1 MGASNDPFAALVQEM
16 NLDAPKDAPI
26 APTDTFGKETH
37 SQSQTPIAATT
48 QDEKQESISKTTTNE
63 LQVTNEEN
71 KEKAPQQQTSDDDGD
86 GDDDEQEFV
95 ESIDSI
101 SDIGELK
108 KQYIAFYKAKEMEIY
123 ELKNKFT
130 EISRRQEEV
139 FLEVENRRK
148 LAATKGKKYK
158 QTAQK
163 YHFQTQ
169 KMTKDLE
176 FERNKSK
183 KLSDDLNASRQ
194 QKKQMI
200 DEMNRVRSQMS
211 TSSQMI
217 DETHNVIDKLIQ
229 NEKIQETLKCFVKVD
244 NEQKN
249 ANSNANYTNM
259 TVVKLEF
266 LDESLDASTISVQW
280 NRSYFTQL
288 IPIKN
293 ANKREHLLSAD
304 DIGSI
309 IKVEVRSKDNPDCYE
324 TAVLKNGP
332 VAMSK
337 ACADLVQENLVK
349 INKQQIEFEVEPDV
363 SDAAT
368 AKLMSAHSKSVKGK
382 ELVLHFNKDKIK
394 LRTPKNSTIE
404 KEEYNDSMGITL
416 SALNPRRFS
425 FKLSGS
431 RKYVFFAKSGS
442 DRDNICIFLRCYIE
456 RLQRNNSSLCE
467 FYLRLANER
476 KNHEIVNR
484 DQMGSII
491 TLTRDQLVSKI
502 LAPISSNPGYLHS
515 FQSNASMNGMLN
527 APISNGAEPSQE
539 SAQYDVDQ
547 IFPDFNGDS
556 KVETEQQ
563 EQTATTTVTAD
574 DITFDD
580 EDVQD
585 LEAQNAHKKAWK
597 SLQFVENAKVA
608 TDQGLQ
614 KVSFGPAPTSSKGK
628 KKKKKTKKKSK
639 KKKKIQEVATTAA
652 NDDLI
657 DVCVEMNDR

>member
-1 MGASNDPFAALVQEM
+1 MGKMKNNHNH
-16 NLDAPKDAPI
+16 NLNQK
-26 APTDTFGKETH
+26 K
-37 SQSQTPIAATT
+37 
-48 QDEKQESISKTTTNE
+48 
-63 LQVTNEEN
+63 N
-71 KEKAPQQQTSDDDGD
+71 KEKPQQQSVDEEEE
-86 GDDDEQEFV
+86 DDDEEHTFM
-95 ESIDSI
+95 ESIDGI
-101 SDIGELK
+101 SDIQELK
-108 KQYIAFYKAKEMEIY
+108 NQYIAFYKAKEFEIY
-123 ELKNKFT
+123 DLKNKFT
-130 EISRRQEEV
+130 EISRRQKEV
-139 FLEVENRRK
+139 FMEVENRRK

-163 YHFQTQ
+163 YHYQTQ
-169 KMTKDLE
+169 KITKDLE

-183 KLSDDLNASRQ
+183 KLSGELNASRQ

-249 ANSNANYTNM
+249 ANSNANYTNL
-259 TVVKLEF
+259 TVAKLES

-293 ANKREHLLSAD
+293 ANKREYLLSAD

-309 IKVEVRSKDNPDCYE
+309 IKAEVRSKDNPDCYE
-324 TAVLKNGP
+324 MAVLKHGP

-337 ACADLVQENLVK
+337 VCADMVQENLVK

-556 KVETEQQ
+556 KVETEQE
-563 EQTATTTVTAD
+563 EQTTTATVTAD

-580 EDVQD
+580 EDVPD

-608 TDQGLQ
+608 TDQDLQ
-614 KVSFGPAPTSSKGK
+614 KVSFGPAPPSKA

-639 KKKKIQEVATTAA
+639 KKKKKIKEVAA
-652 NDDLI
+652 NNNSNCDS
-657 DVCVEMNDR
+657 